1 MAEPH
6 EPSPAG
12 KPPPAAADAPGAPG
26 LPPTWSS
33 SDKDFVT
40 TSLGASRLWATIG
53 HGVVNEVFWPST
65 GRPRLRD
72 LTFYL
77 VGENGWRDLKRV
89 ARYSLAQPTPTLPLL
104 TIVHDGDDYALT
116 IEVLPDPD
124 RDVLLL
130 RVRIDGP
137 YELAIVAAPHLA
149 DNGCCDAAW
158 VEGGELFAQSGVEAM
173 CIAASEPLARA
184 GAGYVGS
191 SDGWQDLSRHGRL
204 TSGHER
210 AGPGN
215 VALSAALPS
224 AQGVIALAFGESAI
238 GARTLARSSLAEAFD
253 TVRDVF
259 VAQWTAWRE
268 RSGLHALLESAQA
281 AAPHGHRKR
290 SGKGTGKGKAAGDGS
305 GENGV
310 DGHVDGEID
319 GDGDEDQDT
328 EKRLTDEALFSAT
341 VLKIHEDRTFPGA
354 FVASLSI
361 PWGNSSD
368 SLGGYHLVWPRDA
381 TLAAFGLIAI
391 GQLEDAARVLG
402 HLQSAQLPDGHWPQN
417 YFPSGE
423 PFWTGVQ
430 LDEAAFPVL
439 LAAKLKSL
447 GVAETA
453 AAGALGVGRMVRAAA
468 GFVARSGPGSDQDR
482 WEENP
487 GINPFSLAVAIAALV
502 AAEPWLEG
510 DERAYALDL
519 ADDWNA
525 RLEDWCYV
533 SGTGLAAEVGVAG
546 YYVRIASARTGP
558 VGNDEI
564 VLRNRQGKRIAATS
578 LVAMDFSYLPR
589 LGLRAPDDPRIV
601 DTIKVADHVLCVETP
616 SGPLYHRY
624 NDDGYGEH
632 ADGSPFDGD
641 GIGRGWPLLV
651 GERGHLALG
660 LGEDCRPHLRTML
673 ACASAGGLI
682 PEQVWDS
689 AAIPE
694 RGLFPGRP
702 SGSAMPLLWAH
713 AEFLKLFI
721 ARRTGKPV
729 ERLDAVFERYGR
741 TSGNGRGAPRSCCVR
756 WRSQMA
762 LGDVA
767 PDRPL
772 LIEDTEPFTLHFGFD
787 GWQQVSDRQASVG
800 AFGIWSVRFEPSILA
815 GHDCLDFTRRRATG
829 WEGIDHR
836 IQVAVEA
843 KPPASVA

>member
-1 MAEPH
+1 MQHTTRPMADPD
-6 EPSPAG
+6 PACASR
-12 KPPPAAADAPGAPG
+12 PTASAATDAPGSPG
-26 LPPTWSS
+26 MSPTWSS

-77 VGENGWRDLKRV
+77 VGEHRWHDLKRI
-89 ARYSLAQPTPTLPLL
+89 ARYRLSQPTPTLPLL
-104 TIVHDGDDYALT
+104 TVVHDGDDYVLT
-116 IEVLPDPD
+116 LEVLPDPE

-130 RVRIDGP
+130 RYGVEGP

-149 DNGCCDAAW
+149 EKGHCDAAW
-158 VEGGELFAQSGVEAM
+158 VEAGELFAGSGTDAI
-173 CIAASEPLARA
+173 CIASNVPLTQTS
-184 GAGYVGS
+184 AGYVGT

-204 TSGHER
+204 TFAYDH

-215 VALSAALPS
+215 VALSAALASP
-224 AQGVIALAFGESAI
+224 QGVLAVAFGESAV
-238 GARTLARSSLAEAFD
+238 GARTLARCSLAEAFD

-268 RSGLHALLESAQA
+268 RSGLHAMLESAQVSER
-281 AAPHGHRKR
+281 HDRGKKRGGRK
-290 SGKGTGKGKAAGDGS
+290 GGD
-305 GENGV
+305 NVAV
-310 DGHVDGEID
+310 DTEVDI
-319 GDGDEDQDT
+319 

-341 VLKIHEDRTFPGA
+341 VLKIHEDRTYPGA
-354 FVASLSI
+354 FVASLSV

-391 GQLEDAARVLG
+391 GQIEDASRVLG
-402 HLQSAQLPDGHWPQN
+402 HLQSAQTADGHWPQN

-439 LAAKLKSL
+439 LAAKLKSI
-447 GVAETA
+447 GVEETV
-453 AAGALGVGRMVRAAA
+453 GVDSIGVRRMVHAAI
-468 GFVARSGPGSDQDR
+468 GFVARTGPASDQDR

-502 AAEPWLEG
+502 AAEPWLDG
-510 DERAYALDL
+510 AERTYALDL

-525 RLEDWCYV
+525 RLESWCYV
-533 SGTGLAAEVGVAG
+533 AGTRLAAEAGVAG
-546 YYVRIASARTGP
+546 YYVRIASTRAGP
-558 VGNDEI
+558 TGNDEV
-564 VLRNRQGKRIAATS
+564 VLRNRSGERIAAAS
-578 LVAMDFSYLPR
+578 LVAMDFSYLSR
-589 LGLRAPDDPRIV
+589 LGLRAADDPRIV
-601 DTIKVADHVLCVETP
+601 DTVKVVDHVLRVETP

-660 LGEDCRPHLRTML
+660 LGEDCRPHLQTML
-673 ACASAGGLI
+673 ACAGTGGLI
-682 PEQVWDS
+682 PEQVWDT

-694 RGLFPGRP
+694 RSLFPGRP

-713 AEFLKLFI
+713 AEFLKLFV
-721 ARRTGKPV
+721 ARRIGKPV
-729 ERLDAVFERYGR
+729 ERLDAVFERYAKGVLR
-741 TSGNGRGAPRSCCVR
+741 PCCVR

-762 LGDVA
+762 LGDFV

-787 GWQQVSDRQASVG
+787 GWQQPSDRQAMVG
-800 AFGIWSVRFEPSILA
+800 AFGIWSVRFEPSTLA
-815 GHDCLDFTRRRATG
+815 EHDCLDFTRRRSAG

-836 IQVAVEA
+836 IDLAAET
-843 KPPASVA
+843 KPPASVS

>member
-1 MAEPH
+1 MAEPDPAP
-6 EPSPAG
+6 ERRPSAPDSS
-12 KPPPAAADAPGAPG
+12 DAPGAPG
-26 LPPTWSS
+26 MSPTWSS

-40 TSLGASRLWATIG
+40 TALGASRLWATIG

-77 VGENGWRDLKRV
+77 VGEHRWHDLKRI
-89 ARYSLAQPTPTLPLL
+89 ARYRLSQPTPTLPLL
-104 TIVHDGDDYALT
+104 TVVHDGDDYALT
-116 IEVLPDPD
+116 LEVLPDPE

-130 RVRIDGP
+130 RYGVEGP

-149 DNGCCDAAW
+149 ENGRCDTAW
-158 VEGGELFAQSGVEAM
+158 VDAGELFARSGSEAI
-173 CIAASEPLARA
+173 CIASSEPLTQAS
-184 GAGYVGS
+184 AGYVGT

-204 TSGHER
+204 TFAHDR

-215 VALSAALPS
+215 VALSAALASP
-224 AQGVIALAFGESAI
+224 QGVIAVAFGESAV
-238 GARTLARSSLAEAFD
+238 GARTLARCSLAEAFD

-259 VAQWTAWRE
+259 VSQWTAWRE
-268 RSGLHALLESAQA
+268 RSGLHAMLESAQVSERGD
-281 AAPHGHRKR
+281 HGKR
-290 SGKGTGKGKAAGDGS
+290 RGRRA
-305 GENGV
+305 
-310 DGHVDGEID
+310 D
-319 GDGDEDQDT
+319 GDGARSDNARGNSARGDAGSDLDI

-341 VLKIHEDRTFPGA
+341 VLKIHEDRTYPGA
-354 FVASLSI
+354 FVASLSV

-391 GQLEDAARVLG
+391 GQIEDASRVLG
-402 HLQSAQLPDGHWPQN
+402 HLQSAQMADGRWPQN
-417 YFPSGE
+417 YFPSGV

-439 LAAKLKSL
+439 LAAKLKSIGVEATVGADSL
-447 GVAETA
+447 GVR
-453 AAGALGVGRMVRAAA
+453 RMVRAAI
-468 GFVARSGPGSDQDR
+468 GFVARTGPASDQDR

-502 AAEPWLEG
+502 AAEPWLEA
-510 DERAYALDL
+510 DESAYALDL
-519 ADDWNA
+519 ADDWNG
-525 RLEDWCYV
+525 RLESWCYV
-533 SGTGLAAEVGVAG
+533 AGTRLAAEVGVAG
-546 YYVRIASARTGP
+546 YYVRIASARAGP

-564 VLRNRQGKRIAATS
+564 VLRNRGGERIAAAS
-578 LVAMDFSYLPR
+578 LVSLDFSYLPR

-601 DTIKVADHVLCVETP
+601 DTIKVVDHVLRVETP
-616 SGPLYHRY
+616 SGPIYHRY

-660 LGEDCRPHLRTML
+660 LGEDCRPHLQTML

-682 PEQVWDS
+682 PEQVWDA
-689 AAIPE
+689 AAIAE
-694 RGLFPGRP
+694 RSLFPGRP

-713 AEFLKLFI
+713 AEFLKLFV

-729 ERLDAVFERYGR
+729 ERLDAVFERYAKGE
-741 TSGNGRGAPRSCCVR
+741 PRSRCVR

-762 LGDVA
+762 LGDFA

-787 GWQQVSDRQASVG
+787 GWQQASDREATVG
-800 AFGIWSVRFEPSILA
+800 AFGIWSVRFEPSMLA
-815 GHDCLDFTRRRATG
+815 GHDCLDFTRRRSG
-829 WEGIDHR
+829 RWEGIDHR
-836 IQVAVEA
+836 IHFAAET
-843 KPPASVA
+843 KPLASVS

>member
-1 MAEPH
+1 MAEPDPTP
-6 EPSPAG
+6 ENQPSARD
-12 KPPPAAADAPGAPG
+12 ASDAPGSPG
-26 LPPTWSS
+26 MSPTWSS

-77 VGENGWRDLKRV
+77 VGENRWHDLKRI
-89 ARYSLAQPTPTLPLL
+89 ARYRLAQPTPTLPLL
-104 TIVHDGDDYALT
+104 TVVHDGDDYALT
-116 IEVLPDPD
+116 LEVLPDPD

-130 RVRIDGP
+130 RYGVEGP

-149 DNGCCDAAW
+149 ENGVCDAAW
-158 VEGGELFAQSGVEAM
+158 VDSGELFACSGSEAM
-173 CIAASEPLARA
+173 CVATSEPLAQCS
-184 GAGYVGS
+184 AGYVGR
-191 SDGWQDLSRHGRL
+191 SDGWQDLARNGRL
-204 TSGHER
+204 TFTHDR

-215 VALSAALPS
+215 VALSAALGS
-224 AQGVIALAFGESAI
+224 AQGVIAVAFGESAV
-238 GARTLARSSLAEAFD
+238 GARTLARCSLAEAFD
-253 TVRDVF
+253 AVRDAF

-268 RSGLHALLESAQA
+268 RSGLHALLESAQVSERSDR
-281 AAPHGHRKR
+281 RKR
-290 SGKGTGKGKAAGDGS
+290 RGGRKDGS
-305 GENGV
+305 
-310 DGHVDGEID
+310 DID
-319 GDGDEDQDT
+319 IDIDIDI

-341 VLKIHEDRTFPGA
+341 VLKIHEDRTYPGA
-354 FVASLSI
+354 FVASLSV

-381 TLAAFGLIAI
+381 TLAAFGLISI
-391 GQLEDAARVLG
+391 GQIEDAVRVLG
-402 HLQSAQLPDGHWPQN
+402 HLQSAQMPDGRWPQN
-417 YFPSGE
+417 YFPSGK

-447 GVAETA
+447 GVEETA
-453 AAGALGVGRMVRAAA
+453 GADSLGVRRMVRAAIA
-468 GFVARSGPGSDQDR
+468 FVARTGPASDQDR

-502 AAEPWLEG
+502 AAEPWLDG

-525 RLEDWCYV
+525 RLEGWCHV
-533 SGTGLAAEVGVAG
+533 TGTHLAADVGVTG
-546 YYVRIASARTGP
+546 YYVRIASARAGP

-564 VLRNRQGKRIAATS
+564 MLRNRSGERISAAS
-578 LVAMDFSYLPR
+578 LVAMDFSYLSR

-601 DTIKVADHVLCVETP
+601 DTIKVVDHVLRVETP
-616 SGPLYHRY
+616 SGSVYHRY

-660 LGEDCRPHLRTML
+660 LGEDCRPHLQTML
-673 ACASAGGLI
+673 ACASAGGLL
-682 PEQVWDS
+682 PEQVWDTT
-689 AAIPE
+689 AIPE

-713 AEFLKLFI
+713 AEFLKLFV

-729 ERLDAVFERYGR
+729 ERLDAVFERYAG
-741 TSGNGRGAPRSCCVR
+741 GAPRSACVR

-762 LGDVA
+762 LGDFA
-767 PDRPL
+767 PNRPL

-787 GWQQVSDRQASVG
+787 GWQQASDRQATAG
-800 AFGIWSVRFEPSILA
+800 AFGIWSVRFEPSMLA
-815 GHDCLDFTRRRATG
+815 GHHCLDFTRRRTAV

-836 IQVAVEA
+836 IHFAAETKPPVAVA
-843 KPPASVA
+843 